1 MGLAR
6 GRSSVRRCS
15 DARALY
21 DSGREKRMNLR
32 GLGFGA
38 MLLAAAGCASSSS
51 GVREDELV
59 RRAWIVE
66 RIDDVAT
73 ATPAPT
79 LTFDSERRVSGR
91 ASCNQY
97 AGTLQLGAGTMH
109 VVEPVSTR
117 MACEPAVMTQERQFL
132 VALQAI
138 RTYRRDGDRL
148 LLLDEAGR
156 TRLRLAPRP

>member
-1 MGLAR
+1 
-6 GRSSVRRCS
+6 
-15 DARALY
+15 
-21 DSGREKRMNLR
+21 MNLR

-38 MLLAAAGCASSSS
+38 MLLAAAGCASSST

-59 RRAWIVE
+59 RTAWIVE

-97 AGTLQLGAGTMH
+97 SGTLQLGAGTLR
-109 VVEPVSTR
+109 VAEPLSTR
-117 MACEPAVMTQERQFL
+117 MACEPVLMTQERRFL
-132 VALQAI
+132 TALQEA
-138 RTYRRDGDRL
+138 RTYRRDGDHL

-156 TRLRLAPRP
+156 VRLRLAPRR